1 MKTGQR
7 YGILVSS
14 LLMQLCLGATY
25 AWSVFVAPLRVHTGL
40 SQAAAQIPFTTFY
53 FAFPLTMLFAGS
65 LLRRF
70 GARACAVIGGVM
82 FGGGWLLASLGSEM
96 FVFTVLGIGLLAGI
110 GVGVAYV
117 VPIAVLVQWFPR
129 QKGLVTGL
137 AVAGFGGGAALISQ
151 IAGRLITTDGFT
163 PFQTFG
169 ILGIVFGVVVPLS
182 GLMMQFP
189 ATDRT
194 ESQALLKIR
203 DILLRKEFQVLYMS
217 MTIALAGGFAI
228 NANLRELSL
237 AKAAESGLIAVGIF
251 ALANAAGRLLWGF
264 IFDRFASR
272 PVITANLLAQAVL
285 LLTAVF
291 WLDSGPGFLL
301 FSAVAGLNY
310 GGVLVI
316 YASTVVRL
324 WGAERVGQVYG
335 LLFSANV
342 VAAPAAML
350 AGLWFDAK
358 GDLVLP
364 LMILAAGMILVAA
377 LLHRSAWAKG

>member
-25 AWSVFVAPLRVHTGL
+25 AWSVFVAPLRAHTGL

-65 LLRRF
+65 LLHRF
-70 GARACAVIGGVM
+70 GPRACAVTGGM
-82 FGGGWLLASLGSEM
+82 LFGGGWLLASLGSET
-96 FVFTVLGIGLLAGI
+96 FLLTVLGIGLLAGI
-110 GVGVAYV
+110 GVGMAYV

-129 QKGLVTGL
+129 QKGLATGL
-137 AVAGFGGGAALISQ
+137 AVAGFGCGAALISQ
-151 IAGRLITTDGFT
+151 VADRLITTGGFT

-169 ILGIVFGVVVPLS
+169 MLGGVFGAVVSLS
-182 GLMMQFP
+182 GLMMRFP

-194 ESQALLKIR
+194 EGQTLLKIR
-203 DILLRKEFQVLYMS
+203 DILRRREFQILFIS
-217 MTIALAGGFAI
+217 MTIALAGGFAV
-228 NANLRELSL
+228 NANLKDLSL
-237 AKAAESGLIAVGIF
+237 AKAAESGLTAVGIF
-251 ALANAAGRLLWGF
+251 ALANAGGRLLWGF
-264 IFDRFASR
+264 IFDKFAAR
-272 PVITANLLAQAVL
+272 PVITANLLGQAAL
-285 LLTAVF
+285 FLTAVF

-301 FSAVAGLNY
+301 FSAFAGLNY

-324 WGAERVGQVYG
+324 WGVERVGQVYG

-350 AGLWFDAK
+350 AGLWFDAR
-358 GDLVLP
+358 GDLMLP
-364 LMILAAGMILVAA
+364 LVILAAGMILAA
-377 LLHRSAWAKG
+377 LCLRRGAWTPD